1 MKQTLILSA
10 AIGLL
15 AAPLALADAGHD
27 DGDAAAAAEHETI
40 ELRMAMPQMNP
51 VNGRILFAEKG
62 CVACHSVNGV
72 GGEDASPLDAH
83 DMDQMMNPFELA
95 AKMWAM
101 APYMIEAQEE
111 ALGEQILF
119 TGDELADII
128 AFLHSDQEQHLLT
141 EASLSDE
148 VRKMMDHA
156 HGEMP
161 GEEAHEEELGHTD

>member
-1 MKQTLILSA
+1 MRHTLFLSA
-10 AIGLL
+10 AIGML
-15 AAPLALADAGHD
+15 AAPLALADAGHGD
-27 DGDAAAAAEHETI
+27 DDAAAEHETI
-40 ELRMAMPQMNP
+40 DLQMAMPQMNAER
-51 VNGRILFAEKG
+51 GRILFAEKG

-72 GGEDASPLDAH
+72 GGEDASTLDAH

-128 AFLHSDQEQHLLT
+128 AFLHSDVEQHELT
-141 EASLSDE
+141 EASLSPE
-148 VRKMMDHA
+148 VLKMMDHA

-161 GEEAHEEELGHTD
+161 GEEAHEEELGH